1 MLRFGPYEVHEE
13 LGRGG
18 MGIVYRGFDPLIQR
32 DVALKTIKLYDISD
46 ETERRQM
53 QDRLAREA
61 QSAGR
66 LSHPNIVTIY
76 QVGYAEMRPNEV
88 VAYIAM
94 EYVPGRTLASVLEK
108 TRAANHALV
117 LKLLRQAAEGLDYAH
132 SQGVIHRDV
141 KPANLL
147 ITSDGRLKITDF
159 GVAKLVSHTM
169 TMTGTV
175 LGSPFYMS
183 PEQIRADRV
192 DGRADQ
198 YALAVVAYEVFGGG
212 KPFQAETLS
221 ALVYK
226 IAHEEPPRLQLESQ
240 ALAGRLNPV
249 LQRAMAKDSGAR
261 FPTCV
266 AFVEAL
272 EQAYAE
278 PASTPP
284 ARLAETQPLAP
295 PAAPK
300 SPPPAV
306 APRDAQPRAATAPAR
321 RTPWIGV
328 AAAVLV
334 VVGAL
339 AGGVRLFRSEP
350 PTGTA
355 FTGSESAAA
364 SGEAVPSPEPER
376 PRVISREKEAPPQAA
391 ARPASTAAVVKP
403 ASMPTPPPAAKPPAV
418 SGSPAARK
426 DTVSPPPSP
435 PVRTESVEAAA
446 PKAAPEQAAPPP
458 QPETKPEP
466 PPAPK
471 EPVRTPPRLLQRVPA
486 AYTNEARAAGVQGSV
501 QLSVDIDERGIPV
514 RARILRSL
522 DPGLDRN
529 AIQSLGGWRFQPA
542 TEDGRPAPST
552 ATIEVQFS
560 LVGGPSKQAPSL
572 KKLKP

>member
-18 MGIVYRGFDPLIQR
+18 MGVVYRGFDPLIQR

-46 ETERRQM
+46 EMERRQM

-76 QVGYAEMRPNEV
+76 QVGYAEMRPNEL

-94 EYVPGRTLASVLEK
+94 EYVPGRTLASVIEK
-108 TRAANHALV
+108 TRATNHALV
-117 LKLLRQAAEGLDYAH
+117 LKLLRQAADGLDYAH

-147 ITSDGRLKITDF
+147 ITADGRLKITDF

-198 YALAVVAYEVFGGG
+198 YALAVVAYEVFGGR
-212 KPFQAETLS
+212 KPFQADTLS

-226 IAHEEPPRLQLESQ
+226 IAHEAPPQLKLDSP

-249 LQRAMAKDSGAR
+249 LQRAMAKDSGER

-272 EQAYAE
+272 EKSCAE
-278 PASTPP
+278 PAPV
-284 ARLAETQPLAP
+284 RLAETQPVQAP
-295 PAAPK
+295 PAASAAAVTPK
-300 SPPPAV
+300 APAAPVAARLAPVGRKVPWLGLAAALAVVAVMAGGVHFLRSGPAAPPEVYTPAGKEDEPVPAPEPARVTSRKLAASKAALPAAPAASLEPRVEKVSTAAPAKPKPEPLVLTKTPEGAKV
-306 APRDAQPRAATAPAR
+306 ADRPEDLFLQPTAPAGKTG
-321 RTPWIGV
+321 TPPEPPAPAV
-328 AAAVLV
+328 TKAAA
-334 VVGAL
+334 
-339 AGGVRLFRSEP
+339 
-350 PTGTA
+350 
-355 FTGSESAAA
+355 
-364 SGEAVPSPEPER
+364 
-376 PRVISREKEAPPQAA
+376 
-391 ARPASTAAVVKP
+391 
-403 ASMPTPPPAAKPPAV
+403 
-418 SGSPAARK
+418 
-426 DTVSPPPSP
+426 
-435 PVRTESVEAAA
+435 
-446 PKAAPEQAAPPP
+446 
-458 QPETKPEP
+458 PEP
-466 PPAPK
+466 PPAPR
-471 EPVRTPPRLLQRVPA
+471 EPVRTQPKLLQRAPA
-486 AYTNEARAAGVQGSV
+486 AYTNEARAAGIEGSV

-514 RARILRSL
+514 RARVLRSL
-522 DPGLDRN
+522 DAGLDRN

-552 ATIEVQFS
+552 VNIEVQFS
-560 LVGGPSKQAPSL
+560 LVGAPSKQAPSL
-572 KKLKP
+572 RKLKP

>member
-46 ETERRQM
+46 ESERRHM

-94 EYVPGRTLASVLEK
+94 EYVPGRTLAAILEK
-108 TRAANHALV
+108 ARPGNHTLV

-192 DGRADQ
+192 DGRSDQ
-198 YALAVVAYEVFGGG
+198 YALAVVAYEIFGGR

-226 IAHEEPPRLQLESQ
+226 IAHEEAPGLELDSA
-240 ALAGRLNPV
+240 ALAGRLSPI
-249 LQRAMAKDSGAR
+249 LRRAMAKEPEAR
-261 FPTCV
+261 YPNCRT
-266 AFVEAL
+266 FVDAL
-272 EQAYAE
+272 EQAWAE
-278 PASTPP
+278 PAPAAAPP
-284 ARLAETQPLAP
+284 LAETQPVRTA
-295 PAAPK
+295 PAAP
-300 SPPPAV
+300 
-306 APRDAQPRAATAPAR
+306 AQPAPAR
-321 RTPWIGV
+321 PSAEPTLARKTPWLPIAAGV
-328 AAAVLV
+328 GLV
-334 VVGAL
+334 ALIL
-339 AGGVRLFRSEP
+339 AGATQIFKPGPQP
-350 PTGTA
+350 PAPSAQTTPA
-355 FTGSESAAA
+355 ES
-364 SGEAVPSPEPER
+364 VPEPR
-376 PRVISREKEAPPQAA
+376 QANPPVMARVTSTPMTQAP
-391 ARPASTAAVVKP
+391 TAPLKP
-403 ASMPTPPPAAKPPAV
+403 A
-418 SGSPAARK
+418 G
-426 DTVSPPPSP
+426 
-435 PVRTESVEAAA
+435 
-446 PKAAPEQAAPPP
+446 APPP
-458 QPETKPEP
+458 TPRQTVKPDTTPVRPQPLASPPATSTQPPRIEPPAQTEATQPTPEPKPAAVQPPP

-471 EPVRTPPRLLQRVPA
+471 EIVRTPPRLLQRAPA
-486 AYTNEARAAGVQGSV
+486 AYTNDARTAGIEGTV

-514 RARILRSL
+514 RARILKSL
-522 DPGLDRN
+522 DPGLDQN
-529 AIQSLGGWRFQPA
+529 AIRSLGAWRFQPA

-552 ATIEVQFS
+552 ATIDVNFS
-560 LVGGPSKQAPSL
+560 LVGAPSRQAPSL

>member
-1 MLRFGPYEVHEE
+1 
-13 LGRGG
+13 

-32 DVALKTIKLYDISD
+32 DVALKTIKLYDITD

-76 QVGYAEMRPNEV
+76 QVGYAEIRPNEV

-94 EYVPGRTLASVLEK
+94 EYVSGRTLASVLEK
-108 TRAANHALV
+108 TRATNHALV

-183 PEQIRADRV
+183 PEQIRADKV

-249 LQRAMAKDSGAR
+249 LLRAMSKDSGAR
-261 FPTCV
+261 FPNCV

-284 ARLAETQPLAP
+284 ARPAATQPVAP
-295 PAAPK
+295 PTSHRTPAPAA
-300 SPPPAV
+300 
-306 APRDAQPRAATAPAR
+306 APRDIPSRAATAPAR

-334 VVGAL
+334 VAGAV
-339 AGGVRLFRSEP
+339 AGGVQLFRSEP

-355 FTGSESAAA
+355 FTDSAPATA
-364 SGEAVPSPEPER
+364 DGEAVPSPEPER
-376 PRVISREKEAPPQAA
+376 PRVISREKEAPPKAA
-391 ARPASTAAVVKP
+391 SRPANTAAVVKP
-403 ASMPTPPPAAKPPAV
+403 ASTSASPPAAKPPAAKPAV
-418 SGSPAARK
+418 ANEPPAARK
-426 DTVSPPPSP
+426 EAVSPPPTAPARAGSAE
-435 PVRTESVEAAA
+435 TAA

-458 QPETKPEP
+458 PEAKPEP

>member
-46 ETERRQM
+46 EAERRHM

-94 EYVPGRTLASVLEK
+94 EYVPGRTLAAILEK
-108 TRAANHALV
+108 ARPGNHTLV

-147 ITSDGRLKITDF
+147 ITSEGRLKITDF

-192 DGRADQ
+192 DGRSDQ
-198 YALAVVAYEVFGGG
+198 YALAVVAYEVFGGR

-226 IAHEEPPRLQLESQ
+226 IAHEEAPGLELDSA
-240 ALAGRLNPV
+240 ALAGRLTPI
-249 LQRAMAKDSGAR
+249 LKRAMAKDPEAR
-261 FPTCV
+261 YPNCLALV
-266 AFVEAL
+266 DAL
-272 EQAYAE
+272 EHAWAE
-278 PASTPP
+278 PAAVAAPP
-284 ARLAETQPLAP
+284 LAETQPVRPAPPAPPSRPAPVQPPSPKPSPAATKKQPWLAIAAGVAVVAIILAGATQFFKPGLPAPASSAQATPAEPEPEPRTSNPPVTARVTSTPMTPTSTAPIKPSPAPPPAPRPAAKPDTTPVRPQPLVSAP
-295 PAAPK
+295 PAASQTPPIEPPAKPEAESPALDPK
-300 SPPPAV
+300 PAAAQPPP
-306 APRDAQPRAATAPAR
+306 
-321 RTPWIGV
+321 
-328 AAAVLV
+328 
-334 VVGAL
+334 
-339 AGGVRLFRSEP
+339 
-350 PTGTA
+350 
-355 FTGSESAAA
+355 
-364 SGEAVPSPEPER
+364 
-376 PRVISREKEAPPQAA
+376 
-391 ARPASTAAVVKP
+391 
-403 ASMPTPPPAAKPPAV
+403 PTP
-418 SGSPAARK
+418 S
-426 DTVSPPPSP
+426 
-435 PVRTESVEAAA
+435 
-446 PKAAPEQAAPPP
+446 
-458 QPETKPEP
+458 
-466 PPAPK
+466 K
-471 EPVRTPPRLLQRVPA
+471 EILRTPPRLLQRAPA
-486 AYTNEARAAGVQGSV
+486 AYTNDARNAGIEGTV

-514 RARILRSL
+514 RARILKSL
-522 DPGLDRN
+522 HPGLDQN
-529 AIQSLGGWRFQPA
+529 AIRSLGGWRFQPA

-552 ATIEVQFS
+552 ATIDINFS
-560 LVGGPSKQAPSL
+560 LVGAPSRQAPSL